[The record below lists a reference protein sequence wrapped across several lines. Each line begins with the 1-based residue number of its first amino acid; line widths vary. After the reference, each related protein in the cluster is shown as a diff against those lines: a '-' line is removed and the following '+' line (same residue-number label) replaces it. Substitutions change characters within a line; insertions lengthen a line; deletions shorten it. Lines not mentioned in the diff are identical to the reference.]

1 MTQRIYE
8 LFEQT
13 LKEFKQEHKYATYIV
28 PDPIKEKFAELIVK
42 ECIRECKQ
50 EWYDLNAESVADD
63 DSFRDPRATGIRV
76 GQKAGVLKCISRIK
90 EDFGVEE

>member
-1 MTQRIYE
+1 MNERIYE

-42 ECIRECKQ
+42 ECAKVCRDQPNVYALK
-50 EWYDLNAESVADD
+50 AD
-63 DSFRDPRATGIRV
+63 RDNCAI
-76 GQKAGVLKCISRIK
+76 AI
-90 EDFGVEE
+90 EEHFGVEE